1 MLSQYDYAPSAN
13 TLSADIRD
21 EIEHTFPSLHPDVIN
36 NAVDFG
42 RQQYVHYTDTGSDQE
57 AKDFFL
63 NAVTNYILNTLKEQ
77 YDTIYTLLLLRERDY
92 QTETPLRS
100 DIAQDLTSG
109 FISLPS
115 RPIEMIAEK
124 IADTFTGRRPPRFP
138 KQYNVVS
145 GYPDFLRR
153 DRARIPQFSTL
164 RNKLQQQ
171 LIVIERLASLWTPYT
186 FRHDILIQIFDAVYN
201 LQFSGLHSI
210 QLERSIIDAVHL
222 ILKNTNN
229 LSSKQKAD
237 FMLHFSNT
245 INNEENI
252 IYCKNKRKEF

>member
-36 NAVDFG
+36 DAVVFARD
-42 RQQYVHYTDTGSDQE
+42 QYVSVPDTASDQE

-63 NAVTNYILNTLKEQ
+63 NSVMKFILDHLKQQ
-77 YDTIYTLLLLRERDY
+77 YDTLIELMLVRERDI
-92 QTETPLRS
+92 TATLRS
-100 DIAQDLTSG
+100 NKAQDLTSG

-115 RPIEMIAEK
+115 RPIQMVADK

-153 DRARIPQFSTL
+153 DHARIPQFSTL

-201 LQFSGLHSI
+201 LQLSGLHSI

-222 ILKNTNN
+222 ILRNTNN
-229 LSSKQKAD
+229 LSFKQKTA
-237 FMLHFSNT
+237 FMRHFSNT

-252 IYCKNKRKEF
+252 IYCKNKSEEFR